1 MKRTRS
7 IAKLSVKL
15 TVSMVLLVMLL
26 LSNDKMAWWMK
37 PADAQNIQTR
47 ALPGAKGQ
55 KGKEE
60 SKAEATAPPER
71 KQETEMTAEQAA
83 AFSQLHKLPVRLEA
97 AAQKFDELATTVQEK
112 GTARVIVGL
121 RVSGYK
127 SEASFQEAREVET
140 QRLAIS
146 RAQEGLLSRLT
157 GYSRSSLKRFE
168 TIPFLAMEVTREG
181 LDALRASV
189 DVVSIEEDAW
199 LRPSL
204 LESTQIIGAT
214 AAWASGFSGSG
225 QNVAIL
231 DTGVDK
237 THSFLSGKII
247 SEACYSS
254 NSSTSTSVC
263 PGGVTESTSAGS
275 GVNCP
280 STVVGCEHGTHVAGI
295 AAGKSVNFSGVAR
308 DANIIAIQIFSRVTS
323 QTACGNSQPCA
334 LASNSDIVKGLER
347 VAVLRNT
354 LNIAAVNMSLGG
366 GRFFTNCDS
375 DNPSMTAVINNL
387 RAAGVATVIASG
399 NESFTNALSFP
410 ACISSA
416 ISVGSTDDGSLS
428 TTLDAVSSFSNS
440 ASILTMLAPGRWI
453 NSSVPDNKFVN
464 FSGTSMAAPHVAGA
478 WALLKSAAP
487 NATLQ
492 QISNA
497 LTSTGKPITDSRNG
511 ITKPRIKVD
520 AAISSLIGGNCVFNI
535 SPSTQSFSGS
545 GGTGSVAVTTAN
557 NCSWQSSSNVP
568 WVTITSGASGNGP
581 GTVGYS
587 VQANTG
593 SSSRSGALI
602 IAGQTFIV
610 SQAGNGADPCSTVT
624 PINIGQ
630 QVNGTLSTADCRFS
644 DGSYVDFY
652 GFSAVGGQQVSISM
666 DSSVFDTYLYLIGP
680 GGNVIT
686 QDDDGGPGVNSRIPA
701 DSGFFTLP
709 ATGSYTIVA
718 NSFFGGVTGSY
729 VLTLVGQTNT
739 GDGNTVT
746 LISGVQQAGSIT
758 GNQFFATLSTTQYV
772 IEVPPGAGQ
781 LVATLDSSRD
791 LDFYVRFGK
800 RVEVSNGA
808 IVADYRAESFLSF
821 ETIAINQLSIP
832 ALQSGRY
839 YIAVVNYTSVAA
851 NYTVSALV
859 GSQPTGEPV
868 EIAVDDGSLE
878 SNAFFNQ
885 GGTSYGVNRI
895 TPTSYPATLSA
906 VKVAF
911 KRSSNMA
918 IGDFFNIVVGVNAD
932 GDSEINGTTLQQIS
946 ASVKALD
953 EYVTYSVPQIT
964 IGGGDFVIGIRLTVT
979 NEKLP
984 YSYDS
989 SPPSRR
995 RSYVSTNGFSF
1006 SIVDDLGVPGNLSF
1020 RAVARL
1026 ANACNYSISPPSQS
1040 FAANGGSG
1048 TINVTT
1054 TAGCAWTASTNDSFI
1069 TVNTPAG
1076 SGTGTVNFSVAANS
1090 NTTTRNGTI
1099 FVAGQSFTLTQ
1110 TGQNCSYSI
1119 SPTSQSLSASA
1130 GTGNINVT
1138 AGNGCGWT
1146 ATSNANWLSITN
1158 GASGSGNGTVGFSVQ
1173 ANSSTTGRQ
1182 GTLTVAGQTF
1192 TVNQA
1197 GQSCTFSISPQN
1209 QSFSASGGTG
1219 SVNVTTD
1226 SGCNWTATSNAAWL
1240 TINSGAIG
1248 SGSGAVGFGVQPN
1261 NNAAQR
1267 QGTLSVAG
1275 QTFTVTQAG
1284 TVATA
1289 RVVRVGQ
1296 ASGSPGGQVNVP
1308 VELVSQGD
1316 EIALGFSLIYDPAI
1330 LSGPVASAGSDA
1342 AGATVNTNINQTASG
1357 RVGIV
1362 LSLPSGQKFSAG
1374 TRQAAV
1380 VRFNI
1385 AAGTTATTTN
1395 IAFGDQPVAR
1405 EVSDANALALTATY
1419 TSGSVTLTQGFEAD
1433 VTPRPDGNGSV
1444 SVTDWVQVGRFVA
1457 GIENPQSGGEFQ
1469 RADCAPRDTLGNGI
1483 LSATDWV
1490 QAGRYAAGID
1500 SIVPAGGPTGP
1511 VGFREGA
1518 DSSELAGPNQSN
1530 RIVRIVSA
1538 NLERGQSGQVV
1549 VEMDA
1554 LGSENALGFSLSF
1567 DPTQLRFVSAI
1578 PGKDAATAT
1587 LNVNVVQTA
1596 NGRIGLL
1603 LALPTGQ
1610 AFASGVRQLIV
1621 LNFTAVANGNGET
1634 TAVGFGDLPI
1644 ARELS
1649 DVNALALAVSFTGGS
1664 VKISRT
1670 VTSVSAASF
1679 AGTEL
1684 APEAMTAAFGGNL
1697 ATTIQVASVVPLPT
1711 QLVGTTVKVKDSA
1724 GTERLAPLFFV
1735 APTQVNYLIPPGTL
1749 PGIATVTIT
1758 SGDGSVSTGQVVI
1771 APVAPGLF
1779 TANASGLGI
1788 AAATALRFKAD
1799 GSASYEPVSRFDS
1812 GQGKVVAVPIDLGAE
1827 SDQVFLLLF
1836 GTGCKQ
1842 RSSLAGVTV
1851 EVGGTPVETSYVG
1864 PQGDFVGLDQLNVRL
1879 PRSFAGRGDV
1889 QIRVVIDGKPANL
1902 VTVNIK

>member
-1 MKRTRS
+1 MKRTGS

-15 TVSMVLLVMLL
+15 TVSIVLLVV
-26 LSNDKMAWWMK
+26 LSLSHDKLAWWMT
-37 PADAQNIQTR
+37 PADAQNRQTR
-47 ALPGAKGQ
+47 PLPGAKSQ
-55 KGKEE
+55 KSKEE
-60 SKAEATAPPER
+60 PKAENTASPER
-71 KQETEMTAEQAA
+71 RQETEMTADQAA
-83 AFSQLHKLPVRLEA
+83 AFSQLHKLPVRLET
-97 AAQKFDELATTVQEK
+97 AAQKFDELAVTVQEK

-127 SEASFQEAREVET
+127 SEASFQEVREVET

-146 RAQEGLLSRLT
+146 RAQEGLLGRLT
-157 GYSRSSLKRFE
+157 GYSRSSVKRFE

-181 LDALRASV
+181 LDVLRASV

-237 THSFLSGKII
+237 THSFFAGKII

-280 STVVGCEHGTHVAGI
+280 PSVVGCDHGTHVAGI

-308 DANIIAIQIFSRVTS
+308 DANIIAIQIFSRVTN

-334 LASNSDIVKGLER
+334 LAANSDIIKGLER

-366 GRFFTNCDS
+366 GRFFANCDT
-375 DNPSMTAVINNL
+375 DNPSMTAVISNL

-399 NESFTNALSFP
+399 NEGFTNAVSFP

-416 ISVGSTDDGSLS
+416 ISVGSTDDGSLN
-428 TTLDAVSSFSNS
+428 TTLDTVSSFSNS

-453 NSSVPDNKFVN
+453 NSSVPDNKFGN
-464 FSGTSMAAPHVAGA
+464 SSGTSMAAPHVAGA

-487 NATLQ
+487 NASLQ

-497 LTSTGKPITDSRNG
+497 LTSTGKPITDNRNG
-511 ITKPRIKVD
+511 ITKPRIRVD
-520 AAISSLIGGNCVFNI
+520 AAISSLTGGNCVFNI
-535 SPSTQSFSGS
+535 SPSTQSFSSS
-545 GGTGSVAVTTAN
+545 GGTGSVSVSTSNT
-557 NCSWQSSSNVP
+557 CSWQASSSVP
-568 WVTITSGASGNGP
+568 WVTITSGASGTGP

-587 VQANTG
+587 VQANSGGT
-593 SSSRSGALI
+593 RSGTLV
-602 IAGQTFIV
+602 IAGQSFIV
-610 SQAGNGADPCSTVT
+610 SQAGTGADPCSTVT
-624 PINIGQ
+624 PITIGQ
-630 QVNGTLSTADCRFS
+630 QVNGSLSTADCRFS
-644 DGSYVDFY
+644 DGSYLDFY

-666 DSSVFDTYLYLIGP
+666 DSSSFDTYLFLIGP
-680 GGNVIT
+680 GGNVVA

-709 ATGSYTIVA
+709 ATGNYTIIA
-718 NSFFGGVTGSY
+718 NSFLGGATGSY
-729 VLTLVGQTNT
+729 VLTLVGQTIT
-739 GDGNTVT
+739 GEGNTVT
-746 LISGVQQAGSIT
+746 LISGVAQAGSIA
-758 GNQFFATLSTTQYV
+758 GNPTFATLSTTQYV

-781 LVATLDSSRD
+781 LVGTLDSSRD

-800 RVEVSNGA
+800 RVEVVNGA
-808 IVADYRAESFLSF
+808 IIADYRAESFLSF

-839 YIAVVNYTSVAA
+839 YIAVVNYTSIAA
-851 NYTVSALV
+851 NFTVTASV
-859 GSQPTGEPV
+859 GTQPSGEPV

-911 KRSSNMA
+911 KRNSNMA
-918 IGDFFNIVVGVNAD
+918 IGDFFGIIVGVNAD
-932 GDSEINGTTLQQIS
+932 GNADINGTSLQQIS
-946 ASVKALD
+946 ATVKALD
-953 EYVTYSVPQIT
+953 EYVTYSVPHIT

-1026 ANACNYSISPPSQS
+1026 ANACNYSISPTSQN
-1040 FAANGGSG
+1040 FTATGGAGAIS
-1048 TINVTT
+1048 VTT

-1069 TVNTPAG
+1069 TITTPSG
-1076 SGTGTVNFSVAANS
+1076 SGPGNANFSVAPNS
-1090 NTTTRNGTI
+1090 TTATRTGTI
-1099 FVAGQSFTLTQ
+1099 LVAGQSFTVTQ
-1110 TGQNCSYSI
+1110 TGQSCNYSI

-1130 GTGNINVT
+1130 GSGSINVT
-1138 AGNGCGWT
+1138 TGNGCGWT
-1146 ATSNANWLSITN
+1146 ANSNANWLSITN
-1158 GASGSGNGTVGFSVQ
+1158 GATGSGNGTVSFSAQ
-1173 ANSSTTGRQ
+1173 ANTSASGRQ

-1197 GQSCTFSISPQN
+1197 GQNCNYSISPQS
-1209 QSFSASGGTG
+1209 QTFSASGGLGT
-1219 SVNVTTD
+1219 VNVTTD
-1226 SGCNWTATSNAAWL
+1226 SACNWTATSNVSWL
-1240 TINSGAIG
+1240 TVNSGATG
-1248 SGSGAVGFGVQPN
+1248 TGNGAVGFGVQPHS
-1261 NNAAQR
+1261 ATTQR
-1267 QGTLSVAG
+1267 QGTITIAG
-1275 QTFTVTQAG
+1275 QTFTVTQNG
-1284 TVATA
+1284 TVTTA
-1289 RVVRVGQ
+1289 RAVRVGQ

-1308 VELVSQGD
+1308 IELVSQGD
-1316 EIALGFSLIYDPAI
+1316 EIALGFSLIYDTTI
-1330 LSGPVASAGSDA
+1330 LSSPLASAGSDA
-1342 AGATVNTNINQTASG
+1342 AGATVNTNTNQTGSG

-1362 LSLPSGQKFSAG
+1362 LSLPSGQKFIAG
-1374 TRQAAV
+1374 TRQAV
-1380 VRFNI
+1380 IVRFNI
-1385 AAGTTATTTN
+1385 AAGVTATTTN

-1405 EVSDANALALTATY
+1405 EVSDANALALPATY
-1419 TSGSVTLTQGFEAD
+1419 VAGAITLTQGFEAD

-1444 SVTDWVQVGRFVA
+1444 TVTDWVQVGRFVA
-1457 GIENPQSGGEFQ
+1457 GVEAPQSGSEFQ
-1469 RADCAPRDTLGNGI
+1469 RADCAPRDTLGNGA
-1483 LSATDWV
+1483 LTTTDWV

-1500 SIVPAGGPTGP
+1500 AIVPAGGPTASAGL
-1511 VGFREGA
+1511 GA
-1518 DSSELAGPNQSN
+1518 GTDSSAQAAPDQAA
-1530 RIVRIVSA
+1530 RTVRIASA
-1538 NLERGQSGQVV
+1538 NLERGQNGQVF

-1554 LGSENALGFSLSF
+1554 LGGENALGFSLSF
-1567 DPTQLRFVSAI
+1567 DPALLRFVSAAL
-1578 PGKDAATAT
+1578 GKDAAGAT
-1587 LNVNVVQTA
+1587 LNVNTAQTS

-1603 LALPTGQ
+1603 LALPSGQSFTTG
-1610 AFASGVRQLIV
+1610 ARQLIA
-1621 LNFTAVANGNGET
+1621 LSFTAVASSNSD
-1634 TAVGFGDLPI
+1634 TATVGFGDLPVV
-1644 ARELS
+1644 RELS
-1649 DVNALALAVSFTGGS
+1649 DVNARALTATYTSGL
-1664 VKISRT
+1664 VKIVRS
-1670 VTSVSAASF
+1670 VASVSAASF

-1684 APEAMTAAFGGNL
+1684 APETITAAFGSNL
-1697 ATTIQVASVVPLPT
+1697 ATTIQVANVVPLPT
-1711 QLVGTTVKVKDSA
+1711 QLAGTTVNVKDSL
-1724 GTERLAPLFFV
+1724 GVERLAPLFFV
-1735 APTQVNYLIPPGTL
+1735 APTQINYLIPPGTSA
-1749 PGIATVTIT
+1749 GVATVTIT
-1758 SGDGSVSTGQVVI
+1758 SGDGSISIGNI
-1771 APVAPGLF
+1771 AINSVAPGLF
-1779 TANASGLGI
+1779 TAGSSGLGV
-1788 AAATALRFKAD
+1788 AAATVLRFKAD
-1799 GSASYEPVSRFDS
+1799 GSSSYEPVSRFDS
-1812 GQGKVVAVPIDLGAE
+1812 AQGKIVPVPIDLGAQ

-1851 EVGGTPVETSYVG
+1851 EIGGTPVETSYVG
-1864 PQGDFVGLDQLNVRL
+1864 PQGDFVGLDQINLRL
-1879 PRSFAGRGDV
+1879 LRSFAGRGEV
-1889 QIRVVIDGKPANL
+1889 QIRMVIDGKSANL
-1902 VTVNIK
+1902 VTVTMK

>member
-1 MKRTRS
+1 MKRTGS

-15 TVSMVLLVMLL
+15 TVSIVLLVV
-26 LSNDKMAWWMK
+26 LSLSHDKLAWWMT
-37 PADAQNIQTR
+37 PADAQNRQTR
-47 ALPGAKGQ
+47 PLPGAKSQ
-55 KGKEE
+55 KSKVEP
-60 SKAEATAPPER
+60 KAENTASPER
-71 KQETEMTAEQAA
+71 RQETEMTADQAA
-83 AFSQLHKLPVRLEA
+83 AFSQLHKLPVRLET
-97 AAQKFDELATTVQEK
+97 AAQKFDELAVTVQEK

-127 SEASFQEAREVET
+127 SEASFQEVREVET

-146 RAQEGLLSRLT
+146 RAQEGLLGRLT
-157 GYSRSSLKRFE
+157 GYSRSSVKRFE

-181 LDALRASV
+181 LDVLRASV

-237 THSFLSGKII
+237 THSFFAGKII

-280 STVVGCEHGTHVAGI
+280 PSVVGCDHGTHVAGI

-308 DANIIAIQIFSRVTS
+308 DANIIAIQIFSRVTN

-334 LASNSDIVKGLER
+334 LAANSDIIKGLER

-366 GRFFTNCDS
+366 GRFFANCDT
-375 DNPSMTAVINNL
+375 DNPSMTAVISNL

-399 NESFTNALSFP
+399 NEGFTNAVSFP

-416 ISVGSTDDGSLS
+416 ISVGSTDDGSLN
-428 TTLDAVSSFSNS
+428 TTLDTVSSFSNS

-453 NSSVPDNKFVN
+453 NSSVPDNKFGN
-464 FSGTSMAAPHVAGA
+464 SSGTSMAAPHVAGA

-487 NATLQ
+487 NASLQ

-497 LTSTGKPITDSRNG
+497 LTSTGKPITDNRNG
-511 ITKPRIKVD
+511 ITKPRIRVD
-520 AAISSLIGGNCVFNI
+520 AAISSLTGGNCVFNI
-535 SPSTQSFSGS
+535 SPSTQSFSSS
-545 GGTGSVAVTTAN
+545 GGTGSVSVSTSNT
-557 NCSWQSSSNVP
+557 CSWQASSSVP
-568 WVTITSGASGNGP
+568 WVTITSGASGTGP

-587 VQANTG
+587 VQANSGGT
-593 SSSRSGALI
+593 RSGTLV
-602 IAGQTFIV
+602 IAGQSFIV
-610 SQAGNGADPCSTVT
+610 SQAGTGADPCSTVT
-624 PINIGQ
+624 PITIGQ
-630 QVNGTLSTADCRFS
+630 QVNGSLSTADCRFS
-644 DGSYVDFY
+644 DGSYLDFY

-666 DSSVFDTYLYLIGP
+666 DSSSFDTYLFLIGP
-680 GGNVIT
+680 GGNVVA

-709 ATGSYTIVA
+709 ATGNYTIIA
-718 NSFFGGVTGSY
+718 NSFLGGATGSY
-729 VLTLVGQTNT
+729 VLTLVGQTIT

-746 LISGVQQAGSIT
+746 LISGVAQAGSIT
-758 GNQFFATLSTTQYV
+758 GNPVFATLSTTQYV

-781 LVATLDSSRD
+781 LVGTLDSSRD

-800 RVEVSNGA
+800 RVEVVNGA
-808 IVADYRAESFLSF
+808 IIADYRAESFLSF

-839 YIAVVNYTSVAA
+839 YIAVVNYTSIAA
-851 NYTVSALV
+851 NFTVTASV
-859 GSQPTGEPV
+859 GTQPSGEPV

-911 KRSSNMA
+911 KRNSNMA
-918 IGDFFNIVVGVNAD
+918 IGDFFGIIVGVNAD
-932 GDSEINGTTLQQIS
+932 GNADINGTSLQQIS
-946 ASVKALD
+946 ATVKALD
-953 EYVTYSVPQIT
+953 EYVTYSVPHIT

-1026 ANACNYSISPPSQS
+1026 ANACNYSISPTSQN
-1040 FAANGGSG
+1040 FTTTGGAGAIS
-1048 TINVTT
+1048 VTT

-1069 TVNTPAG
+1069 TINTPSG
-1076 SGTGTVNFSVAANS
+1076 SGPGNANFSVAPNS
-1090 NTTTRNGTI
+1090 TTATRTGTI
-1099 FVAGQSFTLTQ
+1099 FIAGQSFTVTQ
-1110 TGQNCSYSI
+1110 TGQSCNYSI

-1130 GTGNINVT
+1130 GSGSINVT
-1138 AGNGCGWT
+1138 TGNGCGWT
-1146 ATSNANWLSITN
+1146 ANSNANWLSITN
-1158 GASGSGNGTVGFSVQ
+1158 GATGSGNGTVSFSAQ
-1173 ANSSTTGRQ
+1173 ANTSASGRQ

-1197 GQSCTFSISPQN
+1197 GQSCNYSISPQSQN
-1209 QSFSASGGTG
+1209 FSASGGLGT
-1219 SVNVTTD
+1219 VNVTTD
-1226 SGCNWTATSNAAWL
+1226 SGCNWTATSNVSWL
-1240 TINSGAIG
+1240 TVNSGATG
-1248 SGSGAVGFGVQPN
+1248 TGNGAVGFGVQPHS
-1261 NNAAQR
+1261 ATTQR
-1267 QGTLSVAG
+1267 QGTITIAG
-1275 QTFTVTQAG
+1275 QTFTVTQNG
-1284 TVATA
+1284 TVTTA
-1289 RVVRVGQ
+1289 RAVRVGQ

-1308 VELVSQGD
+1308 IELVSQGD
-1316 EIALGFSLIYDPAI
+1316 EIALGFSLIYDTTI
-1330 LSGPVASAGSDA
+1330 LSSPLASAGSDA
-1342 AGATVNTNINQTASG
+1342 AGATVNTNTNQTGSG

-1362 LSLPSGQKFSAG
+1362 LSLPSGQKFIAG
-1374 TRQAAV
+1374 TRQAV
-1380 VRFNI
+1380 IVRFNI
-1385 AAGTTATTTN
+1385 AAGVTATTTN

-1405 EVSDANALALTATY
+1405 EVSDANALALPATY
-1419 TSGSVTLTQGFEAD
+1419 VAGAITLTQGFEAD

-1444 SVTDWVQVGRFVA
+1444 TVTDWVQVGRFVA
-1457 GIENPQSGGEFQ
+1457 GVEAPQSGSEFQ
-1469 RADCAPRDTLGNGI
+1469 RADCAPRDTLGNGA
-1483 LSATDWV
+1483 LTTTDWV

-1500 SIVPAGGPTGP
+1500 AIVPAGGPTASAGL
-1511 VGFREGA
+1511 GA
-1518 DSSELAGPNQSN
+1518 GTDSSAQAAPDQAA
-1530 RIVRIVSA
+1530 RTVRIASA
-1538 NLERGQSGQVV
+1538 NLERGQNGQVF

-1554 LGSENALGFSLSF
+1554 LGGENALGFSLSF
-1567 DPTQLRFVSAI
+1567 DPALLRFVSAAL
-1578 PGKDAATAT
+1578 GKDAAGAT
-1587 LNVNVVQTA
+1587 LNVNTAQTS

-1603 LALPTGQ
+1603 LALPSGQSFTTG
-1610 AFASGVRQLIV
+1610 ARQLIA
-1621 LNFTAVANGNGET
+1621 LSFTAVASSNSD
-1634 TAVGFGDLPI
+1634 TATVGFGDLPVV
-1644 ARELS
+1644 RELS
-1649 DVNALALAVSFTGGS
+1649 DVNARALTATYTSGL
-1664 VKISRT
+1664 VKIVRS
-1670 VTSVSAASF
+1670 VASVSAASF

-1684 APEAMTAAFGGNL
+1684 APETITAAFGSNL
-1697 ATTIQVASVVPLPT
+1697 ATTIQVANVVPLPT
-1711 QLVGTTVKVKDSA
+1711 QLAGTTVNVKDSL
-1724 GTERLAPLFFV
+1724 GVERLAPLFFV
-1735 APTQVNYLIPPGTL
+1735 APTQINYLIPPGTSA
-1749 PGIATVTIT
+1749 GVATVTIT
-1758 SGDGSVSTGQVVI
+1758 SGDGSISIGNI
-1771 APVAPGLF
+1771 AINSVAPGLF
-1779 TANASGLGI
+1779 TAGSSGLGV
-1788 AAATALRFKAD
+1788 AAATVLRFKAD
-1799 GSASYEPVSRFDS
+1799 GSSSYEPVSRFDS
-1812 GQGKVVAVPIDLGAE
+1812 AQGKIVPVPIDLGAQ

-1851 EVGGTPVETSYVG
+1851 EIGGTPVETSYVG
-1864 PQGDFVGLDQLNVRL
+1864 PQGDFVGLDQINLRL
-1879 PRSFAGRGDV
+1879 LRSFAGRGEV
-1889 QIRVVIDGKPANL
+1889 QIRMVIDGKSANL
-1902 VTVNIK
+1902 VTVTMK

>member
-1 MKRTRS
+1 MKRTGS

-15 TVSMVLLVMLL
+15 TVSIVLLVV
-26 LSNDKMAWWMK
+26 LSLSHDKLAWWMT
-37 PADAQNIQTR
+37 PADAQNRQTR
-47 ALPGAKGQ
+47 PLPGAKSQ
-55 KGKEE
+55 KSKEE
-60 SKAEATAPPER
+60 PKAENTASPER
-71 KQETEMTAEQAA
+71 RQETEMTADQAA
-83 AFSQLHKLPVRLEA
+83 AFSQLHKLPVRLET
-97 AAQKFDELATTVQEK
+97 AAQKFDELAVTVQEK

-127 SEASFQEAREVET
+127 SEASFQEVREVET

-146 RAQEGLLSRLT
+146 RAQEGLLGRLT
-157 GYSRSSLKRFE
+157 GYSRSSVKRFE

-181 LDALRASV
+181 LDVLRASV

-237 THSFLSGKII
+237 THSFFAGKII

-280 STVVGCEHGTHVAGI
+280 PSVVGCDHGTHVAGI

-308 DANIIAIQIFSRVTS
+308 DANIIAIQIFSRVTN

-334 LASNSDIVKGLER
+334 LAANSDIIKGLER

-366 GRFFTNCDS
+366 GRFFANCDT
-375 DNPSMTAVINNL
+375 DNPSMTAVISNL

-399 NESFTNALSFP
+399 NEGFTNAVSFP

-416 ISVGSTDDGSLS
+416 ISVGSTDDGSLN
-428 TTLDAVSSFSNS
+428 TTLDTVSSFSNS

-453 NSSVPDNKFVN
+453 NSSVPDNKFGN
-464 FSGTSMAAPHVAGA
+464 SSGTSMAAPHVAGA

-487 NATLQ
+487 NASLQ

-497 LTSTGKPITDSRNG
+497 LTSTGKPITDNRNG
-511 ITKPRIKVD
+511 ITKPRIRVD
-520 AAISSLIGGNCVFNI
+520 AAISSLTGGNCVFNI
-535 SPSTQSFSGS
+535 SPSTQSFSSS
-545 GGTGSVAVTTAN
+545 GGTGSVSVSTSNT
-557 NCSWQSSSNVP
+557 CSWQASSSVP
-568 WVTITSGASGNGP
+568 WVTITSGASGTGP

-587 VQANTG
+587 VQANSGGT
-593 SSSRSGALI
+593 RSGTLV
-602 IAGQTFIV
+602 IAGQSFIV
-610 SQAGNGADPCSTVT
+610 SQAGTGADPCSTVT
-624 PINIGQ
+624 PITIGQ
-630 QVNGTLSTADCRFS
+630 QVNGSLSTADCRFS
-644 DGSYVDFY
+644 DGSYLDFY

-666 DSSVFDTYLYLIGP
+666 DSSSFDTYLFLIGP
-680 GGNVIT
+680 GGNVVA

-709 ATGSYTIVA
+709 ATGNYTIIA
-718 NSFFGGVTGSY
+718 NSFLGGATGSY
-729 VLTLVGQTNT
+729 VLTLVGQTIT

-746 LISGVQQAGSIT
+746 LISGVAQAGSIT
-758 GNQFFATLSTTQYV
+758 GNPVFATLSTTQYV

-781 LVATLDSSRD
+781 LVGTLDSSRD

-800 RVEVSNGA
+800 RVEVVNGA
-808 IVADYRAESFLSF
+808 IIADYRAESFLSF

-839 YIAVVNYTSVAA
+839 YIAVVNYTSIAA
-851 NYTVSALV
+851 NFTVTASV
-859 GSQPTGEPV
+859 GTQPSGEPV

-911 KRSSNMA
+911 KRNSNMA
-918 IGDFFNIVVGVNAD
+918 IGDFFGIIVGVNAD
-932 GDSEINGTTLQQIS
+932 GNADINGTSLQQIS
-946 ASVKALD
+946 ATVKALD
-953 EYVTYSVPQIT
+953 EYVTYSVPHIT

-1026 ANACNYSISPPSQS
+1026 ANACNYSISPTSQN
-1040 FAANGGSG
+1040 FTTTGGAGAIS
-1048 TINVTT
+1048 VTT

-1069 TVNTPAG
+1069 TINTPSG
-1076 SGTGTVNFSVAANS
+1076 SGPGNANFSVAPNS
-1090 NTTTRNGTI
+1090 TTATRTGTI
-1099 FVAGQSFTLTQ
+1099 FIAGQSFTVTQ
-1110 TGQNCSYSI
+1110 TGQSCNYSI

-1130 GTGNINVT
+1130 GSGSINVT
-1138 AGNGCGWT
+1138 TGNGCGWT
-1146 ATSNANWLSITN
+1146 ANSNANWLSITN
-1158 GASGSGNGTVGFSVQ
+1158 GATGSGNGTVSFSAQ
-1173 ANSSTTGRQ
+1173 ANTSASGRQ

-1197 GQSCTFSISPQN
+1197 GQSCNYSISPQSQN
-1209 QSFSASGGTG
+1209 FSASGGLGT
-1219 SVNVTTD
+1219 VNVTTD
-1226 SGCNWTATSNAAWL
+1226 SGCNWTATSNVSWL
-1240 TINSGAIG
+1240 TVNSGATG
-1248 SGSGAVGFGVQPN
+1248 TGNGAVGFGVQPHS
-1261 NNAAQR
+1261 ATTQR
-1267 QGTLSVAG
+1267 QGTITIAG
-1275 QTFTVTQAG
+1275 QTFTVTQNG
-1284 TVATA
+1284 TVTTA
-1289 RVVRVGQ
+1289 RAVRVGQ

-1308 VELVSQGD
+1308 IELVSQGD
-1316 EIALGFSLIYDPAI
+1316 EIALGFSLIYDTTI
-1330 LSGPVASAGSDA
+1330 LSSPLASAGSDA
-1342 AGATVNTNINQTASG
+1342 AGATVNTNTNQTGSG

-1362 LSLPSGQKFSAG
+1362 LSLPSGQKFIAG
-1374 TRQAAV
+1374 TRQAV
-1380 VRFNI
+1380 IVRFNI
-1385 AAGTTATTTN
+1385 AAGVTATTTN

-1405 EVSDANALALTATY
+1405 EVSDANALALPATY
-1419 TSGSVTLTQGFEAD
+1419 VAGAITLTQGFEAD

-1444 SVTDWVQVGRFVA
+1444 TVTDWVQVGRFVA
-1457 GIENPQSGGEFQ
+1457 GVEAPQSGSEFQ
-1469 RADCAPRDTLGNGI
+1469 RADCAPRDTLGNGA
-1483 LSATDWV
+1483 LTTTDWV

-1500 SIVPAGGPTGP
+1500 AIVPAGGPTASAGL
-1511 VGFREGA
+1511 GA
-1518 DSSELAGPNQSN
+1518 GTDSSAQAAPDQAA
-1530 RIVRIVSA
+1530 RTVRIASA
-1538 NLERGQSGQVV
+1538 NLERGQNGQVF

-1554 LGSENALGFSLSF
+1554 LGGENALGFSLSF
-1567 DPTQLRFVSAI
+1567 DPALLRFVSAAL
-1578 PGKDAATAT
+1578 GKDAAGAT
-1587 LNVNVVQTA
+1587 LNVNTAQTS

-1603 LALPTGQ
+1603 LALPSGQSFTTG
-1610 AFASGVRQLIV
+1610 ARQLIA
-1621 LNFTAVANGNGET
+1621 LSFTAVASSNSD
-1634 TAVGFGDLPI
+1634 TATVGFGDLPVV
-1644 ARELS
+1644 RELS
-1649 DVNALALAVSFTGGS
+1649 DVNARALTATYTSGL
-1664 VKISRT
+1664 VKIVRS
-1670 VTSVSAASF
+1670 VASVSAASF

-1684 APEAMTAAFGGNL
+1684 APETITAAFGSNL
-1697 ATTIQVASVVPLPT
+1697 ATTIQVANVVPLPT
-1711 QLVGTTVKVKDSA
+1711 QLAGTTVNVKDSL
-1724 GTERLAPLFFV
+1724 GVERLAPLFFV
-1735 APTQVNYLIPPGTL
+1735 APTQINYLIPPGTSA
-1749 PGIATVTIT
+1749 GVATVTIT
-1758 SGDGSVSTGQVVI
+1758 SGDGSISIGNI
-1771 APVAPGLF
+1771 AINSVAPGLF
-1779 TANASGLGI
+1779 TAGSSGLGV
-1788 AAATALRFKAD
+1788 AAATVLRFKAD
-1799 GSASYEPVSRFDS
+1799 GSSSYEPVSRFDS
-1812 GQGKVVAVPIDLGAE
+1812 AQGKIVPVPIDLGAQ

-1851 EVGGTPVETSYVG
+1851 EIGGTPVETSYVG
-1864 PQGDFVGLDQLNVRL
+1864 PQGDFVGLDQINLRL
-1879 PRSFAGRGDV
+1879 LRSFAGRGEV
-1889 QIRVVIDGKPANL
+1889 QIRMVIDGKSANL
-1902 VTVNIK
+1902 VTVTMK

>member
-1 MKRTRS
+1 MKRTGS

-15 TVSMVLLVMLL
+15 TVSIVLLVV
-26 LSNDKMAWWMK
+26 LSLSHDKLAWWMT
-37 PADAQNIQTR
+37 PADAQNRQTR
-47 ALPGAKGQ
+47 PLPGAKSQ
-55 KGKEE
+55 KSKEE
-60 SKAEATAPPER
+60 PKAENTASPER
-71 KQETEMTAEQAA
+71 RQETEMTADQAA
-83 AFSQLHKLPVRLEA
+83 AFSQLHKLPVRLET
-97 AAQKFDELATTVQEK
+97 AAQKFDELAVTVQEK

-127 SEASFQEAREVET
+127 SEASFQEVREVET

-146 RAQEGLLSRLT
+146 RAQEGLLGRLT
-157 GYSRSSLKRFE
+157 GYSRSSVKRFE

-181 LDALRASV
+181 LDVLRASV

-237 THSFLSGKII
+237 THSFFAGKII

-280 STVVGCEHGTHVAGI
+280 PSVVGCDHGTHVAGI

-308 DANIIAIQIFSRVTS
+308 DANIIAIQIFSRVTN

-334 LASNSDIVKGLER
+334 LAANSDIIKGLER

-366 GRFFTNCDS
+366 GRFFANCDT
-375 DNPSMTAVINNL
+375 DNPSMTAVISNL

-399 NESFTNALSFP
+399 NEGFTNAVSFP

-416 ISVGSTDDGSLS
+416 ISVGSTDDGSLN
-428 TTLDAVSSFSNS
+428 TTLDTVSSFSNS

-453 NSSVPDNKFVN
+453 NSSVPDNKFGN
-464 FSGTSMAAPHVAGA
+464 SSGTSMAAPHVAGA

-487 NATLQ
+487 NASLQ

-497 LTSTGKPITDSRNG
+497 LTSTGKPITDNRNG
-511 ITKPRIKVD
+511 ITKPRIRVD
-520 AAISSLIGGNCVFNI
+520 AAISSLTGGNCVFNI
-535 SPSTQSFSGS
+535 SPSTQSFSSS
-545 GGTGSVAVTTAN
+545 GGTGSVSVSTSNT
-557 NCSWQSSSNVP
+557 CSWQASSSVP
-568 WVTITSGASGNGP
+568 WVTITSGASGTGP

-587 VQANTG
+587 VQANSGGT
-593 SSSRSGALI
+593 RSGTLV
-602 IAGQTFIV
+602 IAGQSFIV
-610 SQAGNGADPCSTVT
+610 SQAGTGDDPCSTVT
-624 PINIGQ
+624 PITIGQ
-630 QVNGTLSTADCRFS
+630 QVNGSLSTADCRFS
-644 DGSYVDFY
+644 DGSYLDFY

-666 DSSVFDTYLYLIGP
+666 DSSSFDTYLFLIGP
-680 GGNVIT
+680 GGNVVA

-709 ATGSYTIVA
+709 ATGNYTIIA
-718 NSFFGGVTGSY
+718 NSFLGGATGSY
-729 VLTLVGQTNT
+729 VLTLVGQTIT

-746 LISGVQQAGSIT
+746 LISGVAQAGSIT
-758 GNQFFATLSTTQYV
+758 GNPVFATLSTTQYV

-781 LVATLDSSRD
+781 LVGTLDSSRD

-800 RVEVSNGA
+800 RVEVVNGA
-808 IVADYRAESFLSF
+808 IIADYRAESFLSF

-839 YIAVVNYTSVAA
+839 YIAVVNYTSIAA
-851 NYTVSALV
+851 NFTVTASV
-859 GSQPTGEPV
+859 GTQPSGEPV

-911 KRSSNMA
+911 KRNSNMA
-918 IGDFFNIVVGVNAD
+918 IGDFFGIIVGVNAD
-932 GDSEINGTTLQQIS
+932 GNADINGTSLQQIS
-946 ASVKALD
+946 ATVKALD
-953 EYVTYSVPQIT
+953 EYVTYSVPHIT

-1026 ANACNYSISPPSQS
+1026 ANACNYSISPTSQN
-1040 FAANGGSG
+1040 FTTTGGAGAIS
-1048 TINVTT
+1048 VTT

-1069 TVNTPAG
+1069 TINTPSG
-1076 SGTGTVNFSVAANS
+1076 SGPGNANFSVAPNS
-1090 NTTTRNGTI
+1090 TTATRTGTI
-1099 FVAGQSFTLTQ
+1099 FIAGQSFTVTQ
-1110 TGQNCSYSI
+1110 TGQSCNYSI

-1130 GTGNINVT
+1130 GSGSINVT
-1138 AGNGCGWT
+1138 TGNGCGWT
-1146 ATSNANWLSITN
+1146 ANSNANWLSITN
-1158 GASGSGNGTVGFSVQ
+1158 GATGSGNGTVSFSAQ
-1173 ANSSTTGRQ
+1173 ANTSASGRQ

-1197 GQSCTFSISPQN
+1197 GQSCNYSISPQSQN
-1209 QSFSASGGTG
+1209 FSASGGLGT
-1219 SVNVTTD
+1219 VNVTTD
-1226 SGCNWTATSNAAWL
+1226 SGCNWTATSNVSWL
-1240 TINSGAIG
+1240 TVNSGATG
-1248 SGSGAVGFGVQPN
+1248 TGNGAVGFGVQPHS
-1261 NNAAQR
+1261 ATTQR
-1267 QGTLSVAG
+1267 QGTITIAG
-1275 QTFTVTQAG
+1275 QTFTVTQNG
-1284 TVATA
+1284 TVTTA
-1289 RVVRVGQ
+1289 RAVRVGQ

-1308 VELVSQGD
+1308 IELVSQGD
-1316 EIALGFSLIYDPAI
+1316 EIALGFSLIYDTTI
-1330 LSGPVASAGSDA
+1330 LSSPLASAGSDA
-1342 AGATVNTNINQTASG
+1342 AGATVNTNTNQTGSG

-1362 LSLPSGQKFSAG
+1362 LSLPSGQKFIAG
-1374 TRQAAV
+1374 TRQAV
-1380 VRFNI
+1380 IVRFNI
-1385 AAGTTATTTN
+1385 AAGVTATTTN

-1405 EVSDANALALTATY
+1405 EVSDANALALPATY
-1419 TSGSVTLTQGFEAD
+1419 VAGAITLTQGFEAD

-1444 SVTDWVQVGRFVA
+1444 TVTDWVQVGRFVA
-1457 GIENPQSGGEFQ
+1457 GVEAPQSGSEFQ
-1469 RADCAPRDTLGNGI
+1469 RADCAPRDTLGNGA
-1483 LSATDWV
+1483 LTTTDWV

-1500 SIVPAGGPTGP
+1500 AIVPAGGPTASAGL
-1511 VGFREGA
+1511 GA
-1518 DSSELAGPNQSN
+1518 GTDSSAQAAPDQAA
-1530 RIVRIVSA
+1530 RTVRIASA
-1538 NLERGQSGQVV
+1538 NLERGQNGQVF

-1554 LGSENALGFSLSF
+1554 LGGENALGFSLSF
-1567 DPTQLRFVSAI
+1567 DPALLRFVSAAL
-1578 PGKDAATAT
+1578 GKDAAGAT
-1587 LNVNVVQTA
+1587 LNVNTAQTS

-1603 LALPTGQ
+1603 LALPSGQSFTTG
-1610 AFASGVRQLIV
+1610 ARQLIA
-1621 LNFTAVANGNGET
+1621 LSFTAVASSNSD
-1634 TAVGFGDLPI
+1634 TATVGFGDLPVV
-1644 ARELS
+1644 RELS
-1649 DVNALALAVSFTGGS
+1649 DVNARALTATYTSGL
-1664 VKISRT
+1664 VKIVRS
-1670 VTSVSAASF
+1670 VASVSAASF

-1684 APEAMTAAFGGNL
+1684 APETITAAFGSNL
-1697 ATTIQVASVVPLPT
+1697 ATTIQVANVVPLPT
-1711 QLVGTTVKVKDSA
+1711 QLAGTTVNVKDSL
-1724 GTERLAPLFFV
+1724 GVERLAPLFFV
-1735 APTQVNYLIPPGTL
+1735 APTQINYLIPPGTSA
-1749 PGIATVTIT
+1749 GVATVTIT
-1758 SGDGSVSTGQVVI
+1758 SGDGSISIGNI
-1771 APVAPGLF
+1771 AINSVAPGLF
-1779 TANASGLGI
+1779 TAGSSGLGV
-1788 AAATALRFKAD
+1788 AAATVLRFKAD
-1799 GSASYEPVSRFDS
+1799 GSSSYEPVSRFDS
-1812 GQGKVVAVPIDLGAE
+1812 AQGKIVPVPIDLGAQ

-1851 EVGGTPVETSYVG
+1851 EIGGTPVETSYVG
-1864 PQGDFVGLDQLNVRL
+1864 PQGDFVGLDQINLRL
-1879 PRSFAGRGDV
+1879 LRSFAGRGEV
-1889 QIRVVIDGKPANL
+1889 QIRMVIDGKSANL
-1902 VTVNIK
+1902 VTVTMK